1 MAQQHL
7 HIINT
12 LEFFAKFAVSFYS
25 SSESESV
32 EPMSP
37 LLSKLFNFL
46 LTHHSAKDK
55 AVRYRICH
63 FLNLLLN
70 FMGDDAFIDDNL
82 CDQIT
87 VSMMDRLLDKS
98 PKVRAQAV
106 LALHRLQDPADEQCP
121 VIKMYIFHV
130 TKDPSAE
137 VRKAVLSSMGK
148 NQKTLQ
154 AALLKT
160 RDIDDSVRK
169 MAFEFI
175 SKITVRS
182 LTIEQRERLLKDGL
196 KDRAEIV
203 RTCVSSVLLPTW
215 LRCYKGEYLSLV
227 HALDAGIGT
236 ETATLALQMLF
247 K

>member
-32 EPMSP
+32 EPMS
-37 LLSKLFNFL
+37 LFLSKLFNFL

-70 FMGDDAFIDDNL
+70 SMGDDAFIDDNL